1 MDKVDL
7 EGDGSAPSV
16 GGEAYYLITLGNFD
30 LSEAAS
36 RPLSFHD
43 HVLSLIVFDECPS

>member
-16 GGEAYYLITLGNFD
+16 GGEAHYLITLGNFD
-30 LSEAAS
+30 LSECCFPPRA
-36 RPLSFHD
+36 LT
-43 HVLSLIVFDECPS
+43 